1 MTELLTALMIWIA
14 ANTTYDTAG
23 IPLPE
28 IVELTPRGLTA
39 EYYADAPHLIPAK
52 GIDTRVQALYSG
64 TEGDHGRV
72 YVLAA
77 HLVEGTETDEDPYS
91 NPAFQEMV
99 LHELIHHMQFQTGQT
114 ERYMC
119 PAQGEAEAY
128 AAAGKYL
135 RQMRADDPMPNRNFW
150 AHVYSRC

>member
-1 MTELLTALMIWIA
+1 MTDLLPALMIWIA
-14 ANTTYDTAG
+14 ANTAYDTAE

-28 IVELTPRGLTA
+28 IVELTPRGLTE
-39 EYYADAPHLIPAK
+39 EYYSEAPHLIPAK
-52 GIDTRVQALYSG
+52 GIDTRIQALYSNA
-64 TEGDHGRV
+64 EGSHGRV

-77 HLVEGTETDEDPYS
+77 TLVEGVEDEEDPYT
-91 NPAFQEMV
+91 NPAFREMV
-99 LHELIHHMQFQTGQT
+99 LHELIHHVQFQTGQT

-128 AAAGKYL
+128 AAAGQYL
-135 RQMRADDPMPNRNFW
+135 RQIGADDPMPNRNFW